1 MCIVATA
8 RRRGETETGT
18 ERVVA
23 LDGVRGAAFSFPA
36 LMLAAFDWFR
46 TGVFFVAEEG
56 VELEVLPLPVP
67 WSAFLSMA
75 ISAWAAASSR
85 SLASI
90 AASI

>member
-18 ERVVA
+18 KRLVD
-23 LDGVRGAAFSFPA
+23 LDGVRGAAFSLPA
-36 LMLAAFDWFR
+36 LTMGFDWLR
-46 TGVFFVAEEG
+46 VGVFFVAGERA
-56 VELEVLPLPVP
+56 ELEALPLP

-75 ISAWAAASSR
+75 ISSWAAASSR

>member
-18 ERVVA
+18 WRVD
-23 LDGVRGAAFSFPA
+23 LDGVRGAAFSLPA
-36 LMLAAFDWFR
+36 LTMAGFDWFR
-46 TGVFFVAEEG
+46 VGVFFVAGEG
-56 VELEVLPLPVP
+56 VELKVLPLP
-67 WSAFLSMA
+67 WSAFLSVA

-85 SLASI
+85 SLAAI